1 MNGAGAAPSLLKQ
14 LGDKTINI
22 SGLALDT
29 DGDLLV
35 LDRASRRLLEMY

>member
-1 MNGAGAAPSLLKQ
+1 MDQSAGLTLRTQLK
-14 LGDKTINI
+14 DTTIDI

-35 LDRASRRLLEMY
+35 LDRAGRRLLEMR